1 MARFKD
7 ITEDMAARVLRKAG
21 VPEQQIP
28 SRMKSVGSYMILV
41 SCAAIIPLVFLD
53 NVPVAVTIILQLV
66 YAALMCTGLTLA
78 VKEKK

>member
-1 MARFKD
+1 MTF
-7 ITEDMAARVLRKAG
+7 TNRVKGVAGNLLRKAG
-21 VPEQQIP
+21 VPEQQLP

-53 NVPVAVTIILQLV
+53 NVPVAVTIILQLF

-78 VKEKK
+78 VDEKK